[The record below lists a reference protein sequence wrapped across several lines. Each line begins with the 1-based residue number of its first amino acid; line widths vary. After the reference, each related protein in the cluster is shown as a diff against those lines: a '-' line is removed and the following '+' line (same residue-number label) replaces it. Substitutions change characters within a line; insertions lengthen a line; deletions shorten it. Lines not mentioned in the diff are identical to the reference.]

1 MQIWHLSLVDLTF
14 LMLWRTGE
22 REFRVV
28 RAGEPAVLLTNA
40 DYILFDRKF
49 SSVLGMLKEQV
60 IYSPVTVSD
69 NVKRITFDNYIEVK
83 IKNEITPDSIRSMDD
98 QGLKIWAFSNK
109 HVFVSDE
116 LKREFEKVAK
126 GAFKFSEGF
135 SHFGGGLS

>member
-49 SSVLGMLKEQV
+49 SSVLDILEEQV
-60 IYSPVTVSD
+60 IYAPVTIYD
-69 NVKRITFDNYIEVK
+69 NVKKITFDNYIEVK
-83 IKNEITPDSIRSMDD
+83 IKNEITPDSICKMDSR
-98 QGLKIWAFSNK
+98 GLKILVFSNQY
-109 HVFVSDE
+109 VFVSDE
-116 LKREFEKVAK
+116 LKKEFEKAAK
-126 GAFKFSEGF
+126 GVFEFSQGF